1 MGTDLTDAQS
11 RACRNVDVIH
21 DWIGGECIAA
31 DAVPAHVV
39 REARYETPISDLTT
53 PELLAVMF
61 DGSRE
66 QAYAA
71 VLEMRDRYLA
81 ANADYVARLAAEPDD
96 EDAYEF
102 TAQDAKTLRADA
114 WRAEQKDMRAA
125 GGM

>member
-11 RACRNVDVIH
+11 RACRSVDVLQ
-21 DWIGGECIAA
+21 DWIGGECSGA
-31 DAVPAHVV
+31 DAVALHIV

-61 DGSRE
+61 DGCRE

-71 VLEMRDRYLA
+71 VQEMRDRYLA
-81 ANADYVARLAAEPDD
+81 ANADYVARLAAQPSD
-96 EDAYEF
+96 EDASH
-102 TAQDAKTLRADA
+102 DALTIRADA

-125 GGM
+125 GGL